1 MHFLSLEIDHV
12 LSCALMVLNGT
23 ELKTPEQRQ
32 LWGDKSKFRV
42 ISRDFATLKIS
53 ENIVEV
59 EEVVIESRIMS
70 FSEHFEARKF
80 VTLLYII
87 NNKGFKPIL
96 RFLLQNG
103 RRIRNLLDHI
113 LNTLMGWNRR

>member
-1 MHFLSLEIDHV
+1 
-12 LSCALMVLNGT
+12 MVLNGT

-59 EEVVIESRIMS
+59 EEVVIESKIMS
-70 FSEHFEARKF
+70 FSEHIEARKF